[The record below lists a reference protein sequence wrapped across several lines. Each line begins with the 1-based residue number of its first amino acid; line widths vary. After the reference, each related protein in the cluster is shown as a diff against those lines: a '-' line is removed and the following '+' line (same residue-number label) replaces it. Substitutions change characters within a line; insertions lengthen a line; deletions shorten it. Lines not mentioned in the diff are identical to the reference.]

1 MSVDSQP
8 RWQLTVYV
16 SGASPNSAA
25 PPAARRCLCDEE
37 FAGQADLQVVGVL
50 EQPALGVRDGIVAI
64 PTLVP
69 RLPGPLPAL
78 VGDRRGNSPVRVSF
92 DLAAVNDDQG
102 GQQTP

>member
-37 FAGQADLQVVGVL
+37 LAGRADLQVAGAL

-69 RLPGPLPAL
+69 RLPGALRAL
-78 VGDRRGNSPVRVSF
+78 VGDRRGNSPLRVSF
-92 DLAAVNDDQG
+92 DLPDLNDDQG
-102 GQQTP
+102 GQPDT